1 MSTRVISGSNPQLEE
16 TTFEPFFDRWLL
28 EQERYL
34 HDLISAADNNH
45 TTNNHRD
52 SSSTSSLRRLRDRV
66 MDHYEHYYKVKSAW
80 AHHDVKSMLS
90 PSWRSSL
97 EDAFL
102 WIGGWRPSMAFHLLY
117 SKSGLQLETKLHDL
131 IRGLTTADLS
141 DISAAQLRRIDE
153 LQRATIRDE
162 KVIAEKMAKVQ
173 ESVADSNMVD
183 LSHMMSEMI
192 RVRDHDEV
200 GLGLGLGLGQEED
213 MGPSADD
220 RMNDRVD
227 SALAIKEKKL
237 EEILRVADDLRLET
251 LRAIVDVLTP
261 IQAVHFLIAVA
272 ELHLRLRDWGKRRD
286 AATPSRPST

>member
-45 TTNNHRD
+45 TTNN
-52 SSSTSSLRRLRDRV
+52 SSLRRLRDRV

-192 RVRDHDEV
+192 R
-200 GLGLGLGLGQEED
+200 GQEED

>member
-45 TTNNHRD
+45 TTN
-52 SSSTSSLRRLRDRV
+52 SSLRRLRDRV

-192 RVRDHDEV
+192 RVRDHDE
-200 GLGLGLGLGQEED
+200 EED

>member
-1 MSTRVISGSNPQLEE
+1 
-16 TTFEPFFDRWLL
+16 
-28 EQERYL
+28 
-34 HDLISAADNNH
+34 
-45 TTNNHRD
+45 
-52 SSSTSSLRRLRDRV
+52 

-183 LSHMMSEMI
+183 LSHMMN
-192 RVRDHDEV
+192 
-200 GLGLGLGLGQEED
+200 
-213 MGPSADD
+213 D

>member
-1 MSTRVISGSNPQLEE
+1 
-16 TTFEPFFDRWLL
+16 
-28 EQERYL
+28 
-34 HDLISAADNNH
+34 
-45 TTNNHRD
+45 
-52 SSSTSSLRRLRDRV
+52 
-66 MDHYEHYYKVKSAW
+66 
-80 AHHDVKSMLS
+80 
-90 PSWRSSL
+90 
-97 EDAFL
+97 
-102 WIGGWRPSMAFHLLY
+102 
-117 SKSGLQLETKLHDL
+117 
-131 IRGLTTADLS
+131 
-141 DISAAQLRRIDE
+141 
-153 LQRATIRDE
+153 
-162 KVIAEKMAKVQ
+162 MAKVQ

-192 RVRDHDEV
+192 RVRDHDE
-200 GLGLGLGLGQEED
+200 
-213 MGPSADD
+213 D

>member
-1 MSTRVISGSNPQLEE
+1 
-16 TTFEPFFDRWLL
+16 
-28 EQERYL
+28 
-34 HDLISAADNNH
+34 
-45 TTNNHRD
+45 
-52 SSSTSSLRRLRDRV
+52 
-66 MDHYEHYYKVKSAW
+66 
-80 AHHDVKSMLS
+80 
-90 PSWRSSL
+90 
-97 EDAFL
+97 
-102 WIGGWRPSMAFHLLY
+102 
-117 SKSGLQLETKLHDL
+117 
-131 IRGLTTADLS
+131 
-141 DISAAQLRRIDE
+141 
-153 LQRATIRDE
+153 
-162 KVIAEKMAKVQ
+162 MAKVQ

-192 RVRDHDEV
+192 R
-200 GLGLGLGLGQEED
+200 EED

>member
-1 MSTRVISGSNPQLEE
+1 
-16 TTFEPFFDRWLL
+16 
-28 EQERYL
+28 
-34 HDLISAADNNH
+34 
-45 TTNNHRD
+45 
-52 SSSTSSLRRLRDRV
+52 
-66 MDHYEHYYKVKSAW
+66 
-80 AHHDVKSMLS
+80 MLS

-173 ESVADSNMVD
+173 ESVAD
-183 LSHMMSEMI
+183 
-192 RVRDHDEV
+192 
-200 GLGLGLGLGQEED
+200 
-213 MGPSADD
+213 
-220 RMNDRVD
+220 
-227 SALAIKEKKL
+227 
-237 EEILRVADDLRLET
+237 VADDLRLET